1 MLVNTQNWMGIV
13 GHKAIEF
20 LFVHKLNVF
29 SILSLKFMVC
39 PLHLEIV

>member
-20 LFVHKLNVF
+20 LFVHKTQCVLHT
-29 SILSLKFMVC
+29 LSEVYGMSTS
-39 PLHLEIV
+39 P